1 MIIRS
6 WSARATAAGADAYQ
20 KHFTT
25 SVLPQLDQL
34 DGFRGAYLLRRDL
47 DDGVEL
53 QVLTR
58 WTSLAAVERFAG
70 ADVELAVVE
79 PEARAVLTS
88 YDSRVRHQKILI
100 DSVSARND

>member
-1 MIIRS
+1 MIVRS
-6 WSARATAAGADAYQ
+6 WSARATSEGADAYQ
-20 KHFTT
+20 NHFTT

-70 ADVELAVVE
+70 PDVEVAVVE

-88 YDSRVRHQKILI
+88 YDSRVRHHAILI
-100 DSVSARND
+100 DTVSA